1 MQVKG
6 SEGSRWRV
14 LRDRGITVEHLQ
26 PLVDEL
32 HGAFTADDIGFA
44 ALGRIPDPVLRAVVS
59 DQICQSVYAISEN
72 LLEAQLHQ
80 EQLTGIV
87 GDRGLRMPKGDG
99 EATVVRGAEMD
110 MAITGCVRAIGSAL
124 DCLAATA
131 IGVLRIPE
139 SITKA
144 SFSTLASR
152 FPTSKAAENANHKQ
166 ARAWSDWSR
175 LVKSHE
181 SYLPT
186 GWFDWEQD
194 MRNLNIHRG
203 RQVHTLLQRLRD
215 PEQPQ
220 VIVPTDDPIEITKS
234 TARFD
239 LHLRNRPRLPDMQD
253 FITAP
258 KKHDL
263 WITEPA
269 TTTLSGILRAV
280 NALTEEASQFLLSW
294 WRHAEKWG
302 AFFPPPI
309 EKWKLEPEPP
319 QFMGVLGISRQYP
332 VAFGVG
338 NPHLVERLKLAES
351 LRSK

>member
-1 MQVKG
+1 MADYDL
-6 SEGSRWRV
+6 RWRV
-14 LRDRGITVEHLQ
+14 LRDRGITVTHLR
-26 PLVDEL
+26 PLIQEL
-32 HGAFTADDIGFA
+32 HDTFSADDGGFG
-44 ALGRIPDPVLRAVVS
+44 ALARIADPVLRAVVS
-59 DQICQSVYAISEN
+59 DQICQSAYGISEN

-80 EQLTGIV
+80 EQLARIV
-87 GDRGLRMPKGDG
+87 GDQGLQMPKRDTA
-99 EATVVRGAEMD
+99 EDAVVRGAEMD

-144 SFSTLASR
+144 SFPALASR
-152 FPTSKAAENANHKQ
+152 FPISKAAQNANSKQ
-166 ARAWSDWSR
+166 ARAWGDWSK
-175 LVKSHE
+175 LVKNHE
-181 SYLPT
+181 SHLPA

-203 RQVHTLLQRLRD
+203 RQVHTLLQRLKD

-220 VIVPTDDPIEITKS
+220 MIVTTDDPIEITKS

-239 LHLRNRPRLPDMQD
+239 LHLRNRPGLPDMQD

-258 KKHDL
+258 KQEDL
-263 WITEPA
+263 WIAEPA

-280 NALTEEASQFLLSW
+280 NALTEEASQYLLSW
-294 WRHAEKWG
+294 WRHVETWG
-302 AFFPPPI
+302 ALFPPPI

-319 QFMGVLGISRQYP
+319 QFKGVLGIDIPYP
-332 VAFGVG
+332 VAYGVG
-338 NPHLVERLKLAES
+338 NPHLAERLKLAEN
-351 LRSK
+351 LRQK